1 MLGRHPFSSPHGPFC
16 TVERECEF
24 RGGSWALTAVYQT
37 CLGIRG
43 QALLLSQ
50 EGICDCKVGRAP
62 KKQTLWTRL
71 RAKAWSGGGKV
82 RSMPGS
88 FLTME

>member
-1 MLGRHPFSSPHGPFC
+1 M
-16 TVERECEF
+16 
-24 RGGSWALTAVYQT
+24 YQT

-88 FLTME
+88 FLTMEQSRLRVGVEGGRGSLDGTMAKREDERSS